1 MVKLDF
7 FANIRMKDFYDLD
20 VLSRTLPFD
29 GKTLSEA
36 ILKTFRKRGT
46 ALPASG
52 TPFAFAPSFM
62 MTRER
67 RKSSRN

>member
-1 MVKLDF
+1 
-7 FANIRMKDFYDLD
+7 MKDFYDQE

-46 ALPASG
+46 ELPASG
-52 TPFAFAPSFM
+52 TPFAFTPSFM
-62 MTRER
+62 MTREGG
-67 RKSSRN
+67 KVAVSN